1 MSSERWDELQAYL
14 VITVTGALR
23 AAVRKPTA
31 AALEPVPV
39 KKPRKAERTVLIGAH
54 FAPEVRRRSCLC
66 RRSRRTK
73 GET

>member
-39 KKPRKAERTVLIGAH
+39 KKPL
-54 FAPEVRRRSCLC
+54 
-66 RRSRRTK
+66 
-73 GET
+73 